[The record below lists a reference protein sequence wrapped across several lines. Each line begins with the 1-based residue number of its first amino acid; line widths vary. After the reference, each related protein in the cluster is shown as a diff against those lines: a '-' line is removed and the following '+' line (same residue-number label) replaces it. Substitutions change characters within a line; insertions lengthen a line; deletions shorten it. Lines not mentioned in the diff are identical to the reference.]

1 MTDFQQGL
9 KFPSE
14 KCVVHFTEYL
24 TNIFPSGNP
33 RKEKKLKARILCFYM
48 NFSVAKLLNK
58 HETSVTKSIK
68 KRSVVMIQHRNSQII
83 SVFLILFVRTN
94 FFCVTLMPI

>member
-48 NFSVAKLLNK
+48 NFF
-58 HETSVTKSIK
+58 
-68 KRSVVMIQHRNSQII
+68 RSKTIEQ
-83 SVFLILFVRTN
+83 T
-94 FFCVTLMPI
+94 